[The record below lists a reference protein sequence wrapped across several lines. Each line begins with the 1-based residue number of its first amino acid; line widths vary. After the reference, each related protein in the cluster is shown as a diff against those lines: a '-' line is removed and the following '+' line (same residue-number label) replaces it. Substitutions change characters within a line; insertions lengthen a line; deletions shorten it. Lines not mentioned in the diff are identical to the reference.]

1 MRKEC
6 IILATFAP
14 TKLKY
19 MDLSKILSIA
29 GKPGL
34 FQMVS
39 QSKSGLVVESLIDGK
54 RIPAFSHERISSLEE
69 ISIFTETD
77 DLPLK
82 EVFQLIF
89 KKEEGKKTISHK
101 SSAQELKDML
111 QSVLPDYDEDRVY
124 VSDIKKLIN
133 WYNLLVDKDL
143 IDLEKEESKDKT
155 EDKSEEESETKP
167 KEETKEN
174 KE

>member
-1 MRKEC
+1 
-6 IILATFAP
+6 
-14 TKLKY
+14 

-34 FQMVS
+34 FQMIS
-39 QSKSGLVVESLIDGK
+39 QSKSGLIVESLTDGR

-77 DLPLK
+77 DVPLK
-82 EVFQLIF
+82 DVFVSIF

-101 SSAQELKDML
+101 SSAKELKEL
-111 QSVLPDYDEDRVY
+111 LITVLPDYDEERVY

-133 WYNLLVDKDL
+133 WYNQLVEKNL
-143 IDLEKEESKDKT
+143 IDLEEEKTEESK
-155 EDKSEEESETKP
+155 EEEKP
-167 KEETKEN
+167 AEENTEA
-174 KE
+174 